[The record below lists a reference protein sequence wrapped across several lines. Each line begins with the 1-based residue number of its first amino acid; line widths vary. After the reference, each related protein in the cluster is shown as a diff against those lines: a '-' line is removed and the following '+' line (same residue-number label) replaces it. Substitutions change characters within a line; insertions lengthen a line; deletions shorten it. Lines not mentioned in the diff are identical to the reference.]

1 MGEFDNMSNS
11 YKHRAEQQELAERK
25 KVEKVV
31 KGKVTTKPNELRKFA
46 DIFITEDIQNVK
58 SYIFMDVLVPAIK
71 KAISDIVTDGI
82 SMILY
87 GGTSRGKKGSSNAS
101 YVSYNSI
108 SDRRDERREP
118 STQRVGPRY
127 DDITLESRAEAE
139 EVLAR
144 MDELISLYGHASV
157 ADLYD
162 LIGVT
167 SNYTDNNYGWTNL
180 AKAGTERTYGG
191 GYRLKLP
198 RAIQIK

>member
-1 MGEFDNMSNS
+1 MNLSFNWLHDYIDTDKIADVKKYCDRMTDTGS
-11 YKHRAEQQELAERK
+11 
-25 KVEKVV
+25 KVE
-31 KGKVTTKPNELRKFA
+31 GYEILG
-46 DIFITEDIQNVK
+46 EDIQNVK

-87 GGTSRGKKGSSNAS
+87 GGTNRGKKGSSNAS

-144 MDELISLYGHASV
+144 MDELISMYGSASV